1 MNKTLRMGFAL
12 ATTASLILTVSS
24 GVYGGYGASG
34 LVRGNVQSH
43 GCSE

>member
-1 MNKTLRMGFAL
+1 VKDNGEGKDNLDGDR
-12 ATTASLILTVSS
+12 LIMSVTS

-43 GCSE
+43 ACGE